1 MLSIITDVHK
11 RCRYTT
17 NLEQRRIYNNITSE
31 DLSRSC
37 SSCIF
42 CKVLLLVPSYKSILL
57 NKQNDTPKINF
68 KQCKSTMDKEKFP
81 VQSAECIPIDFLS
94 GANQHTTN
102 QIQRLN

>member
-1 MLSIITDVHK
+1 MKSHYIHLAFEVFNYQTSF
-11 RCRYTT
+11 
-17 NLEQRRIYNNITSE
+17 NNVTSE
-31 DLSRSC
+31 DLSR
-37 SSCIF
+37 I
-42 CKVLLLVPSYKSILL
+42 LLLVPSYKSILL